1 MDKVMKESFFEANIR
16 IDEEFDNAQLAAQSN
31 KPDFDNATV
40 KVLDLNFEVSKI
52 KKIIKKEQDGPKES
66 SGTKAS
72 AGKDSSKDAQTQK

>member
-1 MDKVMKESFFEANIR
+1 MKESFFEANIR

-31 KPDFDNATV
+31 KPGDKATI

>member
-1 MDKVMKESFFEANIR
+1 MKESFFEANIR

-31 KPDFDNATV
+31 KPGDKATI

-52 KKIIKKEQDGPKES
+52 KKIIKKEQDGSKKS